1 MGGILGT
8 LMGNPERQR
17 SIWETESAIE
27 MGTHSYQHFLCRQRT
42 RPATKTEGLSIMPL
56 AAATVQAR
64 RWPIRDC
71 LLKVATGR
79 GCKMRQG
86 RTK

>member
-1 MGGILGT
+1 
-8 LMGNPERQR
+8 
-17 SIWETESAIE
+17 
-27 MGTHSYQHFLCRQRT
+27 MGTHSYQHFLCRQWFQ
-42 RPATKTEGLSIMPL
+42 PAWKTEALLIVPL
-56 AAATVQAR
+56 VAATVQAR

-71 LLKVATGR
+71 LLNVATNR

>member
-1 MGGILGT
+1 
-8 LMGNPERQR
+8 
-17 SIWETESAIE
+17 
-27 MGTHSYQHFLCRQRT
+27 LCRQRT
-42 RPATKTEGLSIMPL
+42 RPATKTEGLSIMTL

-71 LLKVATGR
+71 LLNVATGR